1 MTSPT
6 KKTPPP
12 PAPKSFPK
20 GPQNLKA
27 DVKPKIGTP
36 TPGLAGD
43 KP

>member
-1 MTSPT
+1 MASPT

-12 PAPKSFPK
+12 PAPKTLPK

-27 DVKPKIGTP
+27 DVKPKIGEETP
-36 TPGLAGD
+36 SLKLE